1 MEGKTLDDYDKYE
14 NECNKIRQDNIQLL
28 DNFGAWLREKQLTE
42 DTIKKHVN
50 NIEFYINQFLLYEE
64 AIEAKD
70 GASEIGMFLGD
81 WFIRKAMWSSE
92 TQIKSNAASLK
103 KFYIFM
109 CEKGQTAQEDLDDLN
124 DDIEDEM
131 PDWLAEMKRFSDL
144 AEDWGNL

>member
-1 MEGKTLDDYDKYE
+1 MEEKTLDDYDKYE

-92 TQIKSNAASLK
+92 NQIKSNAASLK

-124 DDIEDEM
+124 DEDEM

>member
-1 MEGKTLDDYDKYE
+1 MEEKTLDDYDKYE

-28 DNFGAWLREKQLTE
+28 DNFGAWLGEKQLTE